1 MYLWVYQCF
10 FFVDASEHVRNLS
23 VNPMGHAVVG
33 TVTKLNEP
41 VARKN
46 THKHINLYIYIIHI
60 NIYLY
65 LYMFICRHVYHIL
78 CDFISFCGAF
88 FFIGNYA
95 LSPHLTASENMTIFD
110 MWKQLHLYY
119 CGMPQVHGQQR

>member
-1 MYLWVYQCF
+1 M

-23 VNPMGHAVVG
+23 VNPMGHAVLG

-65 LYMFICRHVYHIL
+65 LYMFICRYVYHIL

-88 FFIGNYA
+88 YF
-95 LSPHLTASENMTIFD
+95 LSGITPYRLTLPRMKI
-110 MWKQLHLYY
+110 
-119 CGMPQVHGQQR
+119 